1 MQRRVKQSKVY
12 RIEILQ
18 MPVCREEAS
27 KVKPTELK
35 SCKCKYAQTKKAK

>member
-18 MPVCREEAS
+18 MPICREEES
-27 KVKPTELK
+27 RVKSTELK
-35 SCKCKYAQTKKAK
+35 